1 MRHVTTS
8 LSVVFCRCLFMK
20 GNSMFRPRPCRAR
33 VSALVTVFLV
43 ALSLCVSS
51 LSPFVRA
58 SVADDHV
65 RAAEVALASADV
77 AAGTRN
83 VSDGVSADVE
93 VSVTAT

>member
-1 MRHVTTS
+1 
-8 LSVVFCRCLFMK
+8 
-20 GNSMFRPRPCRAR
+20 MFRPRPCRAR